1 MSQPPL
7 APPGLNLGAVKPD
20 PFDPRDHYYTTQLTS
35 VPNSVNL
42 RKDDAAYVS
51 EIYDQGNMG
60 SCTANATA
68 AAFWYEEKFGARAA
82 IWDPAGPSRLFIY
95 WLARGGYKDDSHNI
109 VGVSDNGSFT
119 RDALKGIGS
128 AGVCSENDCP
138 YVDYPAIKK
147 AIKQE
152 LPQLQEDSKK
162 FNKEVNKRANPII
175 NKKPSSQAFTNA
187 LPHKIAAYYRVDPDR
202 PEVDDGKLSS
212 AQKTEV
218 GVKTLNNLRYCLA
231 ENFPVAFSFW
241 FYEDADKVS
250 IFHWEDKVLVLD
262 DVWNR
267 EDNPI
272 LPNTKPPGDYGGHSV
287 LAIGYDDSK
296 EQVLI
301 QNSWGPTY
309 DDTDG
314 TFWMPYTWIK
324 DFVATFDF
332 WTIRKDKITPIQ
344 PPTFWET
351 LQKEIET
358 AAPA

>member
-7 APPGLNLGAVKPD
+7 VPPGLNLGAVKPD
-20 PFDPRDHYYTTQLTS
+20 PFDPRDHYYTTQLTL
-35 VPNSVNL
+35 VPNVVNL

-51 EIYDQGNMG
+51 KIYDQGSMG

-95 WLARGGYKDDSHNI
+95 WLARGGYKDNAHDI
-109 VGVSDNGSFT
+109 VGVSDNGSYA
-119 RDALKGIGS
+119 RDAMKGIGS

-138 YVDYPAIKK
+138 YVDYPAIET
-147 AIKQE
+147 AIKREMTQIQE
-152 LPQLQEDSKK
+152 NSNEFYD
-162 FNKEVNKRANPII
+162 EVKKRADSII

-187 LPHKIAAYYRVDPDR
+187 LPHKIVAYYRLDPDR
-202 PEVDDGKLSS
+202 PEIDDGKLLP
-212 AQKTEV
+212 AQQTEV
-218 GVKTLNNLRYCLA
+218 GVKTLNNLKHCLA

-241 FYEDADKVS
+241 FYEDAS
-250 IFHWEDKVLVLD
+250 PFHWEDSMLVLN

-267 EDNPI
+267 KDNRI
-272 LPNTKPPGDYGGHSV
+272 IANTKPPGNYGGHSV

-301 QNSWGPTY
+301 QNSWGPY
-309 DDTDG
+309 DGTDG

-332 WTIRKDKITPIQ
+332 WTIRKDKIAPNQ
-344 PPTFWET
+344 PPTLWEKV
-351 LQKEIET
+351 QKEVEV